1 MRTRA
6 VWGLPRKTTIEDLK
20 RSGKPWAPTGV
31 LTEKVIVPR
40 ADSDTAL
47 KDMDD
52 PLTFAPEVNV
62 SLLDPS
68 CSDLGTQ
75 RHAPSIVYCAR
86 VSMPR
91 RQCTS
96 ESVVN
101 DGSVQFRMTQLSNRN
116 LNDVVERKTTHLA
129 EELERSV
136 NRASSETERQFCT
149 RSQRLAAT
157 SPSDPFDLPVMRNL
171 QRFFGRGQKRTLI
184 EDYSGCT

>member
-20 RSGKPWAPTGV
+20 RSVKPWAPTGA

-101 DGSVQFRMTQLSNRN
+101 DGSVQFRMTQLSNRK
-116 LNDVVERKTTHLA
+116 LNDVVERKTTHFA
-129 EELERSV
+129 
-136 NRASSETERQFCT
+136 
-149 RSQRLAAT
+149 
-157 SPSDPFDLPVMRNL
+157 
-171 QRFFGRGQKRTLI
+171 
-184 EDYSGCT
+184 